1 MDIALRQGVN
11 IDFDNKL
18 RATVDMFKLSKLE
31 KMLSNCL
38 ENMPEESP
46 INYVGDL
53 NKSDV
58 MH

>member
-1 MDIALRQGVN
+1 MDMALRQSVN
-11 IDFDNKL
+11 IDLDDKL
-18 RATVDMFKLSKLE
+18 RATVDMFRLSKIE

-38 ENMPEESP
+38 EDMPNESP
-46 INYVGDL
+46 IDYVGEL

>member
-1 MDIALRQGVN
+1 MDMALKQCVN

-18 RATVDMFKLSKLE
+18 RATVDMFRLSQLE

-38 ENMPEESP
+38 EDMPNESP
-46 INYVGDL
+46 IDYVGEL

>member
-1 MDIALRQGVN
+1 MDMALRQGVN